1 MGRRQFAFHRW
12 LTAIISLQL
21 FLWSLGGLI
30 FATHDIDWVRGED
43 GRNHEPA
50 PGISIEQLVVSPAEA
65 IDKSGLSTPV
75 DTVEIRRLLERNV
88 YEIRTAESVVVV
100 DAENGHILSPID
112 SALAKSIALRDRA
125 DEAVVQSV
133 VLLGEDAPT
142 EYRGRPLPVWRV
154 TFADDDET
162 HVYVAADSG
171 RITARRNNA
180 WRRFDFFW
188 MLHTMDYGGRD
199 NFNSLLLTSFATLGL
214 LAVLSGWVLWAARL
228 RRRFRRRSAGAR
240 DDQKTGTAEKL
251 Q

>member
-1 MGRRQFAFHRW
+1 MGRRQFALHRW

-43 GRNHEPA
+43 GRNHEPK
-50 PGISIEQLVVSPAEA
+50 PGISIEQLVVSPADA
-65 IDKSGLSTPV
+65 IEKSGLSTNV
-75 DTVEIRRLLERNV
+75 DTVEIRRLLERTV
-88 YEIRTAESVVVV
+88 YEIRSAESVVVV
-100 DAENGHILSPID
+100 DALNGHILSPID
-112 SALAKSIALRDRA
+112 SAMAKSIALRDRA
-125 DEAVVQSV
+125 VVPVVHSV
-133 VLLGEDAPT
+133 VLLEDDPPM

-154 TFADDDET
+154 TLDDDDET

-199 NFNSLLLTSFATLGL
+199 NFNSLLLIFFAGLGL

-228 RRRFRRRSAGAR
+228 RKRFRRRSAGPR
-240 DDQKTGTAEKL
+240 DDQTKTA
-251 Q
+251 